1 VTEKIYR
8 PVLRKVLT
16 SLEIFATGF
25 GVVIGFGWIL
35 MFGSYVYEAGIPVGV
50 LGWLLALILMLFV
63 GLTYGELTSS
73 MPVAGGEVSFAL
85 RAFRDARVAYWTGW
99 FMVTAYITLA
109 MLYGATVPFIFAYF
123 FPQIFKQVYLWSIA
137 GYDVY
142 LPMVIVG
149 FVLAAVGT
157 VLNYY
162 GAKPYG
168 WVQTALTL
176 TFAILG
182 YGLFIITMGALPFNP
197 IVAANAQSNMVGR
210 LTPIDGLLMILGVA
224 PFFFIGFDMIPQAS
238 EEYRAEPKK
247 LGPLI
252 LLSILIGG
260 VWYILAHIF
269 AGLIINRDL
278 YPQYEL
284 PIADGLVATWGSI
297 TWWILYI
304 IGLFGALTTWS
315 GAFYSAT
322 RVLFAA
328 ARGRLIPE
336 FFARTNKYGA
346 PHYAVFFVG
355 ILVALASLF
364 GRRATIWFIDACS
377 VFTALLYLMV
387 ALSFIKL
394 RRSEPEMERPWRAWG
409 GVFSGA
415 IAALACILMFI
426 FIIVPGMPSAL
437 IWPIEY
443 IVFAAFTILG
453 IIYYYMTPAIR
464 KKIPLEQLEYLM
476 LGEYSR
482 FKIKPRQ

>member
-1 VTEKIYR
+1 MTTIYR
-8 PVLRKVLT
+8 PTLKKVL
-16 SLEIFATGF
+16 SSIEMFATGF

-35 MFGSYVYEAGIPVGV
+35 LFGFHVYEAGIPIGV
-50 LGWLLALILMLFV
+50 LGWLIAWILMMFV
-63 GLTYGELTSS
+63 GITYGELTSS
-73 MPVAGGEVSFAL
+73 MPVAGGEAAFAL
-85 RAFRDARVAYWTGW
+85 RAFKDPRVAYWTGW

-123 FPQIFKQVYLWSIA
+123 FPGIFKQIYLWSIA

-149 FVLAAVGT
+149 FILAGIGT
-157 VLNYY
+157 ALNYF

-168 WVQTALTL
+168 WAQTAMTL
-176 TFAILG
+176 LFAILG
-182 YGLFIITMGALPFNP
+182 FGLFAVTLGAAPFNST
-197 IVAANAQSNMVGR
+197 IIENMQSNIIGE
-210 LTPIDGLLMILGVA
+210 LTPIEGLIMILGVA
-224 PFFFIGFDMIPQAS
+224 PFFFVGFDMIPQAS

-247 LGPLI
+247 LGRLI
-252 LLSILIGG
+252 LLSITIGSI
-260 VWYILAHIF
+260 WYILAHVF
-269 AGLIINRDL
+269 AGLVVNRNL

-284 PIADGLVATWGSI
+284 PIADGLVATWGPVAR
-297 TWWILYI
+297 WILYI

-328 ARGRLIPE
+328 GRAHVMPR
-336 FFARTNKYGA
+336 FFSLTNKYGA
-346 PHYAVFFVG
+346 PHYSVFFVG
-355 ILVALASLF
+355 ALVALASLF

-394 RRSEPEMERPWRAWG
+394 RRSEPDMIRPWRGWG

-415 IAALACILMFI
+415 VAVIACILMFI

-437 IWPIEY
+437 VWPVEY
-443 IVFAAFTILG
+443 IIFVAFLVLG
-453 IIYYYMTPAIR
+453 IIYYYLTPAIR
-464 KKIPLEQLEYLM
+464 EKIPLEHLEYLM

-482 FKIKPRQ
+482 HKTKT

>member
-1 VTEKIYR
+1 MSIYR
-8 PVLRKVLT
+8 PTLRKVL
-16 SLEIFATGF
+16 SSIDMFATGF

-35 MFGSYVYEAGIPVGV
+35 LFGSHVYEAGIPAGV
-50 LGWLLALILMLFV
+50 LGWLIALVLMLFV

-73 MPVAGGEVSFAL
+73 MPVAGGEAAYAL
-85 RAFRDARVAYWTGW
+85 RAFNDARVAYWTGW

-123 FPQIFKQVYLWSIA
+123 FPEIFKRVYLWSIA
-137 GYDVY
+137 GFDVY

-149 FVLAAVGT
+149 FLLAGIGII
-157 VLNYY
+157 LNYY

-168 WVQTALTL
+168 WAQTAMTL
-176 TFAILG
+176 IFAVLG
-182 YGLFIITMGALPFNP
+182 FGLFITTLAAAPFNP
-197 IVAANAQSNMVGR
+197 TIWTNMQSNMVGK
-210 LTPIDGLLMILGVA
+210 LTFTEGLVMILGVA
-224 PFFFIGFDMIPQAS
+224 PFFYVGFDMIPQAS
-238 EEYRAEPKK
+238 EEYRAEPRK
-247 LGPLI
+247 LGRLV
-252 LLSILIGG
+252 LLSITIGG
-260 VWYILAHIF
+260 IWYILAHIF
-269 AGLIINRDL
+269 AGLVVNRNL

-284 PIADGLVATWGSI
+284 PIADGLVATWGPA
-297 TWWILYI
+297 TLWILYI

-328 ARGRLIPE
+328 GRARVMPE
-336 FFARTNKYGA
+336 FFARINKYGA
-346 PHYAVFFVG
+346 PHYSIFFVG
-355 ILVALASLF
+355 GLVALASLF

-394 RRSEPEMERPWRAWG
+394 RRNEPNMKRPWKAWG

-415 IAALACILMFI
+415 IAAIACILMFI

-437 IWPIEY
+437 IWPTEY
-443 IVFAAFTILG
+443 IVFIAFVVLG
-453 IIYYYMTPAIR
+453 IIYYYLTPAIR
-464 KKIPLEQLEYLM
+464 EKIPLNQLEYLL

-482 FKIKPRQ
+482 QEQQKS